1 MNRRLVILSLAL
13 LTLFSAGFVVMLARQ
28 PQQNNALVPSP
39 LPVEPAKATDVTGKT
54 VASAKVFLTTLDD
67 TQRARVTLPFDS
79 ELKTRWSNFPIG
91 MVPRNGLRQGD
102 LSAEQQQAVL
112 NLLAVALS
120 KRGLQK
126 VKEIMDGDEVLR
138 KNEGGNP
145 GGPMSP
151 GPNTSPGSTSPNPP
165 PGGQGRP
172 RGMNPGFGRDNY
184 YLAFFGTPSLTEPW
198 MIQFGGHHLA
208 INVTVVGKSNV
219 MTPSL
224 PAAQPAIYKLNGE
237 TVRPLG
243 RESDKAFELINSL
256 DPTQQKQAILSYQVS
271 DLVLGPGQ
279 DGKTVQPEG
288 IKVSALTSPQ
298 QEKLLEVVNEWVGI
312 LNDEAAAAKMAEIK
326 RNLAETWFAWSGPTT
341 NGSAAYFRFQGPTL
355 WIEYSPQRQRG
366 NGGLDPTHIHTVYR
380 DPTNDYGA
388 RLLKR

>member
-1 MNRRLVILSLAL
+1 
-13 LTLFSAGFVVMLARQ
+13 
-28 PQQNNALVPSP
+28 
-39 LPVEPAKATDVTGKT
+39 
-54 VASAKVFLTTLDD
+54 
-67 TQRARVTLPFDS
+67 
-79 ELKTRWSNFPIG
+79 
-91 MVPRNGLRQGD
+91 
-102 LSAEQQQAVL
+102 
-112 NLLAVALS
+112 
-120 KRGLQK
+120 
-126 VKEIMDGDEVLR
+126 MDGDEVLR
-138 KNEGGNP
+138 KNEPGNP
-145 GGPMSP
+145 GGPM
-151 GPNTSPGSTSPNPP
+151 GPRPDTSPGSPPPNPP

-172 RGMNPGFGRDNY
+172 PGRMNPGFGRDNY

-208 INVTVVGKSNV
+208 INVTVVGKRNV

-224 PAAQPAIYKLNGE
+224 PAAQPAFYKLNGE

-243 RESDKAFELINSL
+243 RENDKAFELINSL
-256 DPTQQKQAILSYQVS
+256 DATQQKQAILSYQVS

-288 IKVSALTSPQ
+288 IKVSALTPPQ

-326 RNLAETWFAWSGPTT
+326 TNLVETWFAWSGPTS
-341 NGSAAYFRFQGPTL
+341 NGSPAYFRFQGPTL

-366 NGGLDPTHIHTVYR
+366 NPGLDPTHIHTVYR

-388 RLLKR
+388 RLVKR

>member
-1 MNRRLVILSLAL
+1 ML
-13 LTLFSAGFVVMLARQ
+13 LSAGFVVMLARQ
-28 PQQNNALVPSP
+28 PHQTNALVLPP
-39 LPVEPAKATDVTGKT
+39 LPVEPAKETDVTGQT
-54 VASAKVFLTTLDD
+54 VATAKAFLATLDD
-67 TQRARVTLPFDS
+67 AQRARVSLPFDS
-79 ELKTRWSNFPIG
+79 DLKTRWSNFPIG

-102 LSAEQQQAVL
+102 LSAEQHQAVL

-138 KNEGGNP
+138 KNEAGNP
-145 GGPMSP
+145 GGPMGP
-151 GPNTSPGSTSPNPP
+151 GPNTSPGSTPPNPP
-165 PGGQGRP
+165 PGGQGRPP

-184 YLAFFGTPSLTEPW
+184 YLAFFGSPSLTEPW

-208 INVTVVGKSNV
+208 INVTIVGKSNV
-219 MTPSL
+219 MMPSL

-243 RESDKAFELINSL
+243 RENDKAFELINSL
-256 DPTQQKQAILSYQVS
+256 DATQQKQAILSYQVS

-288 IKVSALTSPQ
+288 IKVSALTSRQ

-326 RNLAETWFAWSGPTT
+326 TNLAETWFAWSGPTT

-366 NGGLDPTHIHTVYR
+366 SGGLDPTHIHTVYR